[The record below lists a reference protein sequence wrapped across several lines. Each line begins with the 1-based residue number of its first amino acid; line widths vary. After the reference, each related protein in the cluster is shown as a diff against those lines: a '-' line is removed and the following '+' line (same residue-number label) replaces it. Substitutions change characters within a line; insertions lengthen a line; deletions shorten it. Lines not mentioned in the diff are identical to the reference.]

1 MNKRQLLYLPVILI
15 ISVSC
20 KSGNRP
26 IISTVKADTTDVWV
40 PDNNDG
46 TYKNPVIYADY
57 SDPDVIRRGDDY
69 YLISSSFNC
78 VPGIPILHS
87 GDLVNWKIVGH
98 VMNRLQP
105 DDYFSIPRHGQGVW
119 APSLRYHDGEYY
131 IYYGDPDFGIYMT
144 KAENPAGPW
153 TDPLLVK
160 KAKGWIDPCP
170 FWDENGNAYLVHAW
184 AGSRSGIKSIL
195 TINRMTSDGSRLL
208 DDGVMIFDGHDGNS
222 TVEGPKMYKR
232 NGYYYIFAPA
242 GGVEFGWQIVLRSKN
257 IYGPYEVKKVLHQG
271 NTDINGPHQGAWV
284 ETKTGESW
292 FIHFQ
297 DKEAYGRV
305 VLLEPMSWTNDWPSI
320 GIDKNKDGIGEPV
333 SKYRK
338 PSVGKIFP
346 IEVPQTSDEFNSPE
360 LGLQWQWHANPDARW
375 GFPTGN
381 LGYFRLNALPVP
393 DTLINFW
400 NLPELLLQK
409 FPAPAF
415 KVTCKI
421 VQYLKHEN
429 DKAGLIIM
437 GSDYAYIA
445 VTKKKAQLLIEQGIC
460 LNADKNSPENRQ
472 ETQVPDSSVIY
483 FRCVVS
489 DSAVCEFYY
498 SLDGK
503 NFVLFGSAFTAKPGR
518 WIGAKNG
525 LFCTGN
531 TKTNDVGYIDV
542 DWFRIEKL

>member
-20 KSGNRP
+20 KSGNKP

-87 GDLVNWKIVGH
+87 GDLVNWKIAGH

-105 DDYFSIPRHGQGVW
+105 DDYFSIPRQGQGVW
-119 APSLRYHDGEYY
+119 APS
-131 IYYGDPDFGIYMT
+131 
-144 KAENPAGPW
+144 
-153 TDPLLVK
+153 
-160 KAKGWIDPCP
+160 
-170 FWDENGNAYLVHAW
+170 
-184 AGSRSGIKSIL
+184 
-195 TINRMTSDGSRLL
+195 
-208 DDGVMIFDGHDGNS
+208 
-222 TVEGPKMYKR
+222 
-232 NGYYYIFAPA
+232 
-242 GGVEFGWQIVLRSKN
+242 
-257 IYGPYEVKKVLHQG
+257 
-271 NTDINGPHQGAWV
+271 
-284 ETKTGESW
+284 
-292 FIHFQ
+292 
-297 DKEAYGRV
+297 
-305 VLLEPMSWTNDWPSI
+305 
-320 GIDKNKDGIGEPV
+320 
-333 SKYRK
+333 
-338 PSVGKIFP
+338 
-346 IEVPQTSDEFNSPE
+346 
-360 LGLQWQWHANPDARW
+360 
-375 GFPTGN
+375 
-381 LGYFRLNALPVP
+381 
-393 DTLINFW
+393 
-400 NLPELLLQK
+400 
-409 FPAPAF
+409 F

-489 DSAVCEFYY
+489 DNAVCEFYY

-503 NFVLFGSAFTAKPGR
+503 NFVPFGSAFTAKPGR